1 MRWMHVFQCC
11 CFGARVHCP
20 GLTRG
25 SFAASGGLHRAPLLA
40 GPVGA
45 RYTEI
50 SSAWPTILGVTRFDE
65 WVAPAY
71 LTGYSYAA
79 MGGHGVV
86 GVVL

>member
-1 MRWMHVFQCC
+1 MFFSVAV
-11 CFGARVHCP
+11 FGARVRCH

-25 SFAASGGLHRAPLLA
+25 SCAASRGLHRAPLLA

-71 LTGYSYAA
+71 WTGYSYAA

-86 GVVL
+86 GVVPY